1 MHHNNNSSY
10 IDWTGGDL
18 YLRNNGA
25 GSSGMTI
32 SDANNATFYGA
43 ITSTGTISGNR
54 VHVGNPPN
62 YYFGVD
68 VDAGVDI
75 CGLFENTNTSGFGV
89 KVRAAPSNGARY
101 IQRWATYEDDTRM
114 TIQGN
119 GELSAYS
126 TITENRSDIRLK
138 DNRVLIPSALDKVNS
153 IGGYSF
159 DWNDIQPMH
168 EAGTHDIGLL
178 AQEVQEVLPEAVCL
192 APFDTYDNEPGVPDY
207 LAGLSKSG
215 ENYLTIQY
223 NKVIP
228 LLVNAIKEL
237 SAKVEAVESE

>member
-1 MHHNNNSSY
+1 MILIFLYAINPWDIFVVGNEMTFYAIFISCFIIEYFIEKANKGEE
-10 IDWTGGDL
+10 I
-18 YLRNNGA
+18 YLRPIAGINAMEEAEGYLSLKNNYNF
-25 GSSGMTI
+25 SQSEI
-32 SDANNATFYGA
+32 SKKISKSRSEIAN
-43 ITSTGTISGNR
+43 
-54 VHVGNPPN
+54 
-62 YYFGVD
+62 
-68 VDAGVDI
+68 
-75 CGLFENTNTSGFGV
+75 
-89 KVRAAPSNGARY
+89 K
-101 IQRWATYEDDTRM
+101 
-114 TIQGN
+114 
-119 GELSAYS
+119 
-126 TITENRSDIRLK
+126 IRLIK
-138 DNRVLIPSALDKVNS
+138 LPEIIQNSIKNNELYYGHARALLSIKNTGKMKSALDKVNS

-237 SAKVEAVESE
+237 SAKVEALESE